1 MCVAEKPSIADAIA
15 KALAKTAVSTRG
27 GSPRTHEFQGR
38 FGGSFCEYRVTSV
51 LGHCF
56 SLDFAPAY
64 RDWDG
69 CDPSELWEAPVVRV
83 PTNGAVLRNLRE
95 TAKDCDALVLFLDCD
110 REGEAIAFQVLDVC
124 RDALRPGASIHRA
137 RFSAVTPRDIEK
149 AMGSLGEP
157 DERLAEAVLA
167 RQELDLRVGVALTRF
182 TTRHFQGKYAGL
194 DSKTLSYGPC
204 QTPTLGFVVRREDEI
219 ATFEP
224 EPYWVVTATG
234 AWGGGPLP
242 LAWERGRCFDK
253 ALARVGKG
261 RVLLTV
267 RGS

>member
-1 MCVAEKPSIADAIA
+1 M
-15 KALAKTAVSTRG
+15 AV
-27 GSPRTHEFQGR
+27 
-38 FGGSFCEYRVTSV
+38 
-51 LGHCF
+51 
-56 SLDFAPAY
+56 
-64 RDWDG
+64 
-69 CDPSELWEAPVVRV
+69 
-83 PTNGAVLRNLRE
+83 
-95 TAKDCDALVLFLDCD
+95 
-110 REGEAIAFQVLDVC
+110 
-124 RDALRPGASIHRA
+124 
-137 RFSAVTPRDIEK
+137 
-149 AMGSLGEP
+149 
-157 DERLAEAVLA
+157 AEAVLA